1 MGNKHNFD
9 IENKENKI
17 LNLNANE
24 LKLLPE
30 LNNYRWFY
38 LITKSKQIN
47 TENISQNKNLIFNI
61 FPYETSYN
69 IEKSFVNKFP
79 YEENG
84 IIIIFNYLQNNH
96 KLFETKNNKIS
107 EIGIVIK
114 ENPNNLNNIF
124 RRIIP
129 FDKIILTKIEN
140 ISNPFQNFLIENLNI
155 LPINKLFNL
164 KFEEKILKSFFLKIL
179 ICSNKFYKILMNN
192 YINYINNVIKEN
204 KIEKITL
211 EILINLLK
219 SDFNLNNKNCF
230 LKDFIE
236 KITENNFFDILIKMF
251 LEESYLQKEIITIQ
265 NEIKQNNL
273 NLITYYLLLLFSL
286 DEIKKNN
293 KKNKI
298 KKAFSYFNKE
308 TYNNK
313 LLKDIFQENN
323 FYFSSN
329 MILASKNKFNY
340 FMNKK
345 HELNN
350 NNNKNN
356 EKYVLIEIHI
366 PEFEYNPQKKI
377 LFNMNVYDL
386 SNYSNEKIILF
397 PCNSVFKCK
406 FFSNEKII
414 LEFVSDCLSDSIIYM
429 NKENRIKFGIFD
441 DIKINLNENE
451 KKIVLI
457 ERLRRNQI
465 KLTNNFSNVREIE
478 CFDEHLN
485 SKDLE
490 ILSNNFKNIKNLEIL
505 SLFGNSFS
513 KDSIKIFSKN
523 LKNLN
528 NLLILNLSYCD
539 INDESIKNL
548 KFSENNLNLERLILK
563 GNSIADEGLINL
575 CYEFIYLKNLIEIS
589 FYDNPISNSGMKKLS
604 DSFEILLNIE
614 IINLWNCNIN
624 NEGIE
629 YFFNKIIEKKNY
641 LFYLK
646 KLILRGNSF
655 DYKILN
661 VFFCA
666 LKLLKNINL
675 ININQTKLEPE
686 HLKFT
691 HDFLLKL
698 NKNWKFN
705 NCGGNFELKET
716 FEIEEDKNDI
726 QIKKNNNI
734 KKEKFKANKQ
744 KIQNIKTLKL
754 NYLNV
759 MWLQIKNDEL
769 IHLETLILSDCNIN
783 NNDLNSLSKIFCQM
797 PLIINLN
804 LSSNNFNS
812 KGLETFSNN
821 LHFLMNLYELNL
833 SNNNINDDGMNV
845 INNNIEKLTNIQNL
859 IFSWNKIS
867 HLSFNEFLNKMKE
880 HKQLQFFD
888 FYGNLI
894 KDNGFIF
901 LCEEIKN
908 NGFQILKKFNLGNNF
923 IGNDSMKKFAEIFK
937 KCNNLTE
944 INLSDNCITQEGLI
958 CFQEIFNNFINQIL
972 ELDLRNND
980 ISEEFKN
987 NLKFLGTPKNYLF

>member
-24 LKLLPE
+24 LKILPE

-293 KKNKI
+293 KKNII

-629 YFFNKIIEKKNY
+629 YFFNKIIDKKNY

-661 VFFCA
+661 IFFCA

-958 CFQEIFNNFINQIL
+958 YFQEIFNNFINQIL

>member
-24 LKLLPE
+24 LKILPE

-38 LITKSKQIN
+38 LITKSKEIN
-47 TENISQNKNLIFNI
+47 IENISQNKNLIFNI

-192 YINYINNVIKEN
+192 YFNYINNVIKEN

-345 HELNN
+345 HELN

-548 KFSENNLNLERLILK
+548 KFSENNFNLERLILK

-629 YFFNKIIEKKNY
+629 YFFNKIIDKKNY

-661 VFFCA
+661 VFFSA

-867 HLSFNEFLNKMKE
+867 HSSFNEFLNKMKE

>member
-24 LKLLPE
+24 LKILPE

-38 LITKSKQIN
+38 LITKSKEIN

-350 NNNKNN
+350 NNKNN

-548 KFSENNLNLERLILK
+548 KFSENNFNLERLILK

>member
-1 MGNKHNFD
+1 MGNKHNLD
-9 IENKENKI
+9 IENKENKL

-24 LKLLPE
+24 LKILPE
-30 LNNYRWFY
+30 LNNNRWFY
-38 LITKSKQIN
+38 LITNSKEIYD
-47 TENISQNKNLIFNI
+47 ENILQNKNLIFNI

-107 EIGIVIK
+107 EIGFVIK
-114 ENPNNLNNIF
+114 ENPKNLNIF
-124 RRIIP
+124 YRRIFP
-129 FDKIILTKIEN
+129 FEKIKLTKIEN
-140 ISNPFQNFLIENLNI
+140 ISMPFQNFLIENLNI
-155 LPINKLFNL
+155 LPYNKLFNL
-164 KFEEKILKSFFLKIL
+164 KFEQNFLKRFYSKIL

-192 YINYINNVIKEN
+192 YIIYINNVIKEN

-211 EILINLLK
+211 EILIKLLK
-219 SDFNLNNKNCF
+219 SDFNSNNKNCF
-230 LKDFIE
+230 LNDFIE
-236 KITENNFFDILIKMF
+236 KINENNFFEILIKMF
-251 LEESYLQKEIITIQ
+251 LEESFLQKEIITIK

-286 DEIKKNN
+286 DEMKKNN
-293 KKNKI
+293 KKTI
-298 KKAFSYFNKE
+298 KKAFTYLNKE
-308 TYNNK
+308 TINK
-313 LLKDIFQENN
+313 NLLKDIFQENN

-345 HELNN
+345 L
-350 NNNKNN
+350 NNKNI

-366 PEFEYNPQKKI
+366 PENYYNPHKKI

-386 SNYSNEKIILF
+386 SNFSNEKIILF

-414 LEFVSDCLSDSIIYM
+414 LEFVSDCLSNSIIFM

-441 DIKINLNENE
+441 DIKINSNENE
-451 KKIVLI
+451 KVLI
-457 ERLRRNQI
+457 ERLRKNQI

-490 ILSNNFKNIKNLEIL
+490 ILSSNFKYLKNLEIL
-505 SLFGNSFS
+505 SLIGNSFG

-539 INDESIKNL
+539 INDESVKNL
-548 KFSENNLNLERLILK
+548 KFSENNVNLERLILK

-575 CYEFIYLKNLIEIS
+575 CYEFIYLKNLLEIS

-604 DSFEILLNIE
+604 DSFEILLKIE

-629 YFFNKIIEKKNY
+629 YFFNKIIEKSNKKY

-661 VFFCA
+661 IFFSS
-666 LKLLKNINL
+666 LKLLKNINF

-726 QIKKNNNI
+726 QIKKI
-734 KKEKFKANKQ
+734 KKEKFKANEKQ
-744 KIQNIKTLKL
+744 IKNIKTLKL

-783 NNDLNSLSKIFCQM
+783 NNDLSSLSKIFCQM

-804 LSSNNFNS
+804 LSSNNFSS
-812 KGLETFSNN
+812 KGLETFSLN

-833 SNNNINDDGMNV
+833 SNNNINDDSMNI

-908 NGFQILKKFNLGNNF
+908 NGFQILTKINLGNNF

-972 ELDLRNND
+972 NLDLRNND

-987 NLKFLGTPKNYLF
+987 NLKLLGTPKNYLF

>member
-24 LKLLPE
+24 LKILPE

-47 TENISQNKNLIFNI
+47 TENIQNKNLIFNI

-548 KFSENNLNLERLILK
+548 KFSENNFNLERLILK

-661 VFFCA
+661 IFFCA

>member
-9 IENKENKI
+9 LENKENKI

-24 LKLLPE
+24 LKILPE

-38 LITKSKQIN
+38 LITKSKEIN
-47 TENISQNKNLIFNI
+47 TENIQNKNLIFNI

-192 YINYINNVIKEN
+192 YIIYINNVIKEN

-211 EILINLLK
+211 EILIKLLK
-219 SDFNLNNKNCF
+219 SDFNSNNKNCF
-230 LKDFIE
+230 LNDFIE
-236 KITENNFFDILIKMF
+236 KINENNFFEILIKMF
-251 LEESYLQKEIITIQ
+251 LEESFLQKEIITIQ

-286 DEIKKNN
+286 DEMKKNN
-293 KKNKI
+293 KKNTI
-298 KKAFSYFNKE
+298 KKAFTYLNKE
-308 TYNNK
+308 TINK
-313 LLKDIFQENN
+313 NLLKDIFQENN

-345 HELNN
+345 HELN

-548 KFSENNLNLERLILK
+548 KFSENNFNLERLILK

-629 YFFNKIIEKKNY
+629 YFFNKIIDKKNY

-661 VFFCA
+661 VFFSA

-783 NNDLNSLSKIFCQM
+783 NNDLIPYQK
-797 PLIINLN
+797 
-804 LSSNNFNS
+804 
-812 KGLETFSNN
+812 FS
-821 LHFLMNLYELNL
+821 
-833 SNNNINDDGMNV
+833 V
-845 INNNIEKLTNIQNL
+845 
-859 IFSWNKIS
+859 
-867 HLSFNEFLNKMKE
+867 
-880 HKQLQFFD
+880 
-888 FYGNLI
+888 
-894 KDNGFIF
+894 
-901 LCEEIKN
+901 
-908 NGFQILKKFNLGNNF
+908 
-923 IGNDSMKKFAEIFK
+923 
-937 KCNNLTE
+937 KCL
-944 INLSDNCITQEGLI
+944 
-958 CFQEIFNNFINQIL
+958 
-972 ELDLRNND
+972 
-980 ISEEFKN
+980 
-987 NLKFLGTPKNYLF
+987 